1 MDFSW
6 STLII
11 VILVILVIYFIWS
24 IMASSSSSTV
34 ISSEQDASAQT
45 TISISDK
52 SYSFAISAW
61 IYVSD
66 WSSTTKDKAIIS
78 SESDASTTS
87 PNLLI
92 SLGKDDNV
100 LNVTLAN
107 NGTTITPIPNIPN
120 IPLQTWVS
128 IILNVN
134 NGSSV
139 DIYINGK
146 LVQTNALQSSWS
158 LDSGSLYV
166 GSKTSGFTGHI
177 TMAVLHKA
185 PLGPQD
191 AWDIYSSGYGSNG
204 SSSAVDFFNK
214 YKVRFAFVK
223 DNVELSRLDV

>member
-11 VILVILVIYFIWS
+11 VILVILIIYFIWS

-34 ISSEQDASAQT
+34 ISGEQDASAQT

-52 SYSFAISAW
+52 TYSFALSAW

-66 WSSTTKDKAIIS
+66 WSSTTKDKSIIS
-78 SESDASTTS
+78 SESDTSTNP

-92 SLGKDDNV
+92 SLGKDTNV

-107 NGTTITPIPNIPN
+107 SGSPIPPIPN

-134 NGSSV
+134 NGSSI

-146 LVQTNALQSSWS
+146 LVQTNALQTAWS

>member
-11 VILVILVIYFIWS
+11 VILVVLVIYFVWS
-24 IMASSSSSTV
+24 MLASSSSSTV

-52 SYSFAISAW
+52 TYSFALSAW

-66 WSSTTKDKAIIS
+66 WSSTSGEKSIIS
-78 SESDASTTS
+78 SESDTSTKP

-92 SLGKDDNV
+92 SLGKDTNI
-100 LNVTLAN
+100 LNVTLASS
-107 NGTTITPIPNIPN
+107 GTTITPIPN

-134 NGSSV
+134 NGSSI

-146 LVQTNALQSSWS
+146 LVQTNALQTAWS

>member
-1 MDFSW
+1 
-6 STLII
+6 
-11 VILVILVIYFIWS
+11 
-24 IMASSSSSTV
+24 MASSSSSTV
-34 ISSEQDASAQT
+34 ISNEQDASAQT
-45 TISISDK
+45 TISIPDK
-52 SYSFAISAW
+52 TYSFALSAW

-78 SESDASTTS
+78 SESDASTTP

-92 SLGKDDNV
+92 SLGKDTNV
-100 LNVTLAN
+100 LNVTLGSGSA
-107 NGTTITPIPNIPN
+107 IPPIPN

-134 NGSSV
+134 NGSSI

-146 LVQTNALQSSWS
+146 LVQTSALQTSWS
-158 LDSGSLYV
+158 LNSGSLYV
-166 GSKTSGFTGHI
+166 GSKTSGFTGNI

>member
-11 VILVILVIYFIWS
+11 VILVILIIYFVWS

-34 ISSEQDASAQT
+34 ISGEQDASAQT
-45 TISISDK
+45 TISISDN
-52 SYSFAISAW
+52 SYSFALSAW
-61 IYVSD
+61 IYVTD
-66 WSSTTKDKAIIS
+66 WSSTDKSIIS
-78 SESDASTTS
+78 SESDTSTN

-92 SLGKDDNV
+92 SLGKDTNV
-100 LNVTLAN
+100 LNVNL
-107 NGTTITPIPNIPN
+107 GGSKTTIPSIPN

-134 NGSSV
+134 NGSSI

-146 LVQTNALQSSWS
+146 LVQTTALQNTWG
-158 LDSGSLYV
+158 LDSGSVYV
-166 GSKTSGFTGHI
+166 GSKTNGFTGHI

>member
-11 VILVILVIYFIWS
+11 VILVILVIYFVWS
-24 IMASSSSSTV
+24 MLASSSSSTV
-34 ISSEQDASAQT
+34 ISGEQDASAQT

-52 SYSFAISAW
+52 SYSFALSAW
-61 IYVSD
+61 IYVTD
-66 WSSTTKDKAIIS
+66 WSSTTKDKSIIS
-78 SESDASTTS
+78 SESDASTNP

-92 SLGKDDNV
+92 SLGKDTNE
-100 LNVTLAN
+100 LNVTL
-107 NGTTITPIPNIPN
+107 NGSETTINPIPN

-134 NGSSV
+134 NGSSI

-146 LVQTNALQSSWS
+146 LVQTTALQTAWS

>member
-11 VILVILVIYFIWS
+11 VILVILIIYFVWS
-24 IMASSSSSTV
+24 MLASSSSSTV
-34 ISSEQDASAQT
+34 ISGEQDASAQT

-52 SYSFAISAW
+52 TYSFALSAW

-66 WSSTTKDKAIIS
+66 WSSTTKDKSIIS
-78 SESDASTTS
+78 SESDTSTNP

-92 SLGKDDNV
+92 SLGKDTNV

-107 NGTTITPIPNIPN
+107 SGSTIPPIPN

-134 NGSSV
+134 NGSSI

-146 LVQTNALQSSWS
+146 LVQTNALQTAWS

>member
-11 VILVILVIYFIWS
+11 VILVILVIYFVWS
-24 IMASSSSSTV
+24 ILASSSSSTV
-34 ISSEQDASAQT
+34 ISGEQDASAQT

-52 SYSFAISAW
+52 TYSFALSAW
-61 IYVSD
+61 IYVTD
-66 WSSTTKDKAIIS
+66 WSSTAKEKSIIS
-78 SESDASTTS
+78 SESDTSTKT

-92 SLGKDDNV
+92 SLGKDNNV
-100 LNVTLAN
+100 LNVTLGN
-107 NGTTITPIPNIPN
+107 SGSTIPPIPN

-134 NGSSV
+134 NGSSI

-146 LVQTNALQSSWS
+146 LVQTNALQTAWS

>member
-11 VILVILVIYFIWS
+11 VILVILVIYFVWS
-24 IMASSSSSTV
+24 IVASSSSSTV
-34 ISSEQDASAQT
+34 ISGEQDASAQT

-52 SYSFAISAW
+52 TYSFALSAW
-61 IYVSD
+61 IYVTD
-66 WSSTTKDKAIIS
+66 WSSTSGKKSIIS
-78 SESDASTTS
+78 SESDTSTNP

-92 SLGKDDNV
+92 SLGKDTNI
-100 LNVTLAN
+100 LNVTLASS
-107 NGTTITPIPNIPN
+107 GSTIPPIPN

-134 NGSSV
+134 NGSSI

-146 LVQTNALQSSWS
+146 LVQTNALQTAWS

>member
-11 VILVILVIYFIWS
+11 VILVILIIYFVWS

-34 ISSEQDASAQT
+34 ISDEQDASAQT

-52 SYSFAISAW
+52 SYSFALSAW
-61 IYVSD
+61 IYVTD
-66 WSSTTKDKAIIS
+66 WSSTQKDKSIIS
-78 SESDASTTS
+78 SESDTSTNT
-87 PNLLI
+87 PKLLI
-92 SLGKDDNV
+92 SLGKDTNV
-100 LNVTLAN
+100 LDVNLV
-107 NGTTITPIPNIPN
+107 GSDTTITPIPN

-134 NGSSV
+134 NGSSI

-146 LVQTNALQSSWS
+146 LVQTTALQNTWG
-158 LDSGSLYV
+158 LDSGSVYV

-204 SSSAVDFFNK
+204 SNSAVDFFNK

>member
-1 MDFSW
+1 MEFSW

-11 VILVILVIYFIWS
+11 VILVIIIIYFVWS
-24 IMASSSSSTV
+24 MMASSSSSTV
-34 ISSEQDASAQT
+34 ISGSQDAKTQT
-45 TISISDK
+45 SISIPDN
-52 SYSFAISAW
+52 SYSFALSTW
-61 IYVSD
+61 IYVTD
-66 WSSTTKDKAIIS
+66 WESTGGDKVIIS
-78 SESDASTTS
+78 SESDTTKGK

-92 SLGKDDNV
+92 SLGKDTNI
-100 LNVTLAN
+100 LNVTLASS
-107 NGTTITPIPNIPN
+107 GTTITPIPN

-134 NGSSV
+134 NGSSI

-146 LVQTNALQSSWS
+146 LVQTNALQTAWS

-214 YKVRFAFVK
+214 YKVRFAFIK
-223 DNVELSRLDV
+223 DNVELSHLDV

>member
-1 MDFSW
+1 
-6 STLII
+6 L
-11 VILVILVIYFIWS
+11 
-24 IMASSSSSTV
+24 ASSSSSTV
-34 ISSEQDASAQT
+34 ISGEQDASAQT

-52 SYSFAISAW
+52 TYSFALSAW

-66 WSSTTKDKAIIS
+66 WSSTPKEKSIIS
-78 SESDASTTS
+78 SESDTSTKT

-92 SLGKDDNV
+92 SLGKDNNV
-100 LNVTLAN
+100 LNVTLGN
-107 NGTTITPIPNIPN
+107 SGSTIPPIQN

-134 NGSSV
+134 NGSSI

-146 LVQTNALQSSWS
+146 LVQTNALQTAWS

-214 YKVRFAFVK
+214 YKIRFAFVK

>member
-1 MDFSW
+1 MEFSW

-11 VILVILVIYFIWS
+11 VILIIIIIYFLWS
-24 IMASSSSSTV
+24 MLSSSSSSTV
-34 ISSEQDASAQT
+34 ISGSQDAKTQSSV
-45 TISISDK
+45 SIPDN

-61 IYVSD
+61 IYVTD
-66 WSSTTKDKAIIS
+66 WETTSGDKVIIS
-78 SESDASTTS
+78 SESDGSKTT
-87 PNLLI
+87 PNLLV
-92 SLGKDDNV
+92 SLGKDNNA
-100 LNVTLAN
+100 LSITLGN
-107 NGTTITPIPNIPN
+107 SGNTVIPPVPN

-146 LVQTNALQSSWS
+146 LVQTSALQGPWS
-158 LDSGSLYV
+158 LSAGSLYV
-166 GSKTSGFTGHI
+166 GSKDGFDGYI
-177 TMAVLHKA
+177 TMATFHKA

-191 AWDIYSSGYGSNG
+191 AWDTYSSGYGASG

-223 DNVELSRLDV
+223 DNVELSRLDI

>member
-11 VILVILVIYFIWS
+11 VILVILIIYFIWS

-34 ISSEQDASAQT
+34 ISGEQDASAQT

-52 SYSFAISAW
+52 TYSFALSAW

-66 WSSTTKDKAIIS
+66 WSSTSKEKSIIS
-78 SESDASTTS
+78 SESDASS
-87 PNLLI
+87 NPPNLLI
-92 SLGKDDNV
+92 SLGKDTNI
-100 LNVTLAN
+100 LNVNLGGS
-107 NGTTITPIPNIPN
+107 GTTITPIPN

-134 NGSSV
+134 NGSSI

-146 LVQTNALQSSWS
+146 LVQTTALQTAWS
-158 LDSGSLYV
+158 LNSGSLYV

-177 TMAVLHKA
+177 TMAVLHKD

>member
-11 VILVILVIYFIWS
+11 VILVILIIYFVWS

-34 ISSEQDASAQT
+34 ISGEQDASAQT

-52 SYSFAISAW
+52 TYSFALSAW
-61 IYVSD
+61 IYVTD
-66 WSSTTKDKAIIS
+66 WSSTTKDKSIIS
-78 SESDASTTS
+78 SESDTSTNP

-92 SLGKDDNV
+92 SLGKDTNV
-100 LNVTLAN
+100 LNVNL
-107 NGTTITPIPNIPN
+107 GGSETTIPPIPN

-134 NGSSV
+134 NGSSI

-146 LVQTNALQSSWS
+146 LVQTNALQTAWS

-177 TMAVLHKA
+177 TMAILHKA

>member
-11 VILVILVIYFIWS
+11 VILVVLVIYFVWS
-24 IMASSSSSTV
+24 MLASSSSSTV

-52 SYSFAISAW
+52 TYSFALSAW

-107 NGTTITPIPNIPN
+107 SGTTITPIPN

-134 NGSSV
+134 NGSSI

-146 LVQTNALQSSWS
+146 LVQTTALQNTWS
-158 LDSGSLYV
+158 LNSGSLFI

>member
-11 VILVILVIYFIWS
+11 VILVILIIYFVWS

-34 ISSEQDASAQT
+34 ISGEQDASAQT

-52 SYSFAISAW
+52 SYSFALSAW
-61 IYVSD
+61 IYVTD
-66 WSSTTKDKAIIS
+66 WSSTTKDKSIIS
-78 SESDASTTS
+78 SESDTSTNT
-87 PNLLI
+87 PNLLV
-92 SLGKDDNV
+92 SLGKDTNV
-100 LNVTLAN
+100 LNVNL
-107 NGTTITPIPNIPN
+107 NGSETTITPIPN

-134 NGSSV
+134 NGSSI

-146 LVQTNALQSSWS
+146 LVQTTALQDAWS
-158 LDSGSLYV
+158 LESGSLYV

-177 TMAVLHKA
+177 TMAILHKA

>member
-1 MDFSW
+1 M
-6 STLII
+6 L
-11 VILVILVIYFIWS
+11 
-24 IMASSSSSTV
+24 ASSSSSTV
-34 ISSEQDASAQT
+34 ISGEQDASAQT

-52 SYSFAISAW
+52 SYSFALSAW

-66 WSSTTKDKAIIS
+66 WSSTSGEKSIIS
-78 SESDASTTS
+78 SESDTSTNP

-92 SLGKDDNV
+92 SLGKDTNV
-100 LNVTLAN
+100 LNVTLASS
-107 NGTTITPIPNIPN
+107 GTTIPSIPN

-134 NGSSV
+134 NGSSI

-146 LVQTNALQSSWS
+146 LVQTNALQTAWS

>member
-11 VILVILVIYFIWS
+11 VILVILIIYFVWS

-34 ISSEQDASAQT
+34 ISGEQDASAQT

-52 SYSFAISAW
+52 TYSFALSAW

-66 WSSTTKDKAIIS
+66 WSSTTKDKSIIS
-78 SESDASTTS
+78 SESDTSTNP

-92 SLGKDDNV
+92 SLGKDTNV
-100 LNVTLAN
+100 LNVTLGSNA
-107 NGTTITPIPNIPN
+107 IPSIPN

-134 NGSSV
+134 NGSSI

-146 LVQTNALQSSWS
+146 LVQTNALQTAWS

-177 TMAVLHKA
+177 TMAILHKA

>member
-1 MDFSW
+1 
-6 STLII
+6 L
-11 VILVILVIYFIWS
+11 
-24 IMASSSSSTV
+24 ASSSSSTV
-34 ISSEQDASAQT
+34 ISGEQDASAQT

-52 SYSFAISAW
+52 TYSFALSAW
-61 IYVSD
+61 IYVTD
-66 WSSTTKDKAIIS
+66 WSSTPKEKSIIS
-78 SESDASTTS
+78 SESDTSTKT

-92 SLGKDDNV
+92 SLGKDNNV
-100 LNVTLAN
+100 LNVTLGN
-107 NGTTITPIPNIPN
+107 SGSTFPPIPN

-134 NGSSV
+134 SGNSI

-146 LVQTNALQSSWS
+146 LVQTTALQRTWS

-214 YKVRFAFVK
+214 YKIRFAFVK

>member
-1 MDFSW
+1 M
-6 STLII
+6 L
-11 VILVILVIYFIWS
+11 
-24 IMASSSSSTV
+24 ASSSSSTV
-34 ISSEQDASAQT
+34 ISGEQDASAQT

-52 SYSFAISAW
+52 TYSFALSAW

-66 WSSTTKDKAIIS
+66 WSSTTKDKSIIS
-78 SESDASTTS
+78 SESDTSTNP

-92 SLGKDDNV
+92 SLGKDTNV

-107 NGTTITPIPNIPN
+107 SGSTILPIPN

-134 NGSSV
+134 NGSSI

-146 LVQTNALQSSWS
+146 LVQTNALQTAWS

-177 TMAVLHKA
+177 TMAVLHNA

>member
-6 STLII
+6 STLLI

-34 ISSEQDASAQT
+34 ISGEQDANAQT

-52 SYSFAISAW
+52 SYSFALSAW
-61 IYVSD
+61 IYVTD
-66 WSSTTKDKAIIS
+66 WSSTSGEKSIIS
-78 SESDASTTS
+78 SESDASTNP

-92 SLGKDDNV
+92 SLGKDTNV
-100 LNVTLAN
+100 LNVKLGN
-107 NGTTITPIPNIPN
+107 SGSTIPPIPN

-134 NGSSV
+134 NGSSI

-146 LVQTNALQSSWS
+146 LVQTTALQTAWS
-158 LDSGSLYV
+158 LNSGSLYV
-166 GSKTSGFTGHI
+166 GSKNSGFTGHI
-177 TMAVLHKA
+177 TMAILHKA

-191 AWDIYSSGYGSNG
+191 AWDIYSSGYGSDG

-223 DNVELSRLDV
+223 DNVELSHLDV

>member
-1 MDFSW
+1 MEFSW

-11 VILVILVIYFIWS
+11 VILVILIIYFVWS

-34 ISSEQDASAQT
+34 ISNEQDASAQT
-45 TISISDK
+45 TISIPDK
-52 SYSFAISAW
+52 SYSFALSAW

-66 WSSTTKDKAIIS
+66 WSTTNKDIIS
-78 SESDASTTS
+78 SESDASANP

-92 SLGKDDNV
+92 SLGKDTNV
-100 LNVTLAN
+100 LNVTL
-107 NGTTITPIPNIPN
+107 GSGSTIPSIPN

-146 LVQTNALQSSWS
+146 LVQTSALQKSWS

-166 GSKTSGFTGHI
+166 GSKTNGFIGHI
-177 TMAVLHKA
+177 TMAVFHKA